1 MDRLS
6 DKEQDMVLGC
16 TLDPKHVI
24 FEASHDAKALQPNTN
39 EACVS
44 ITICL
49 KSKIINAVIGMLFL

>member
-24 FEASHDAKALQPNTN
+24 FEASHDAKALQPK
-39 EACVS
+39 AMPF
-44 ITICL
+44 I
-49 KSKIINAVIGMLFL
+49 